1 MARGEKRG
9 TLGTGGSNNKNSTKT
24 SLENREE
31 KARSRAARRG
41 VRWPEVGGFTIEFML
56 IA

>member
-24 SLENREE
+24 SLENRE
-31 KARSRAARRG
+31 AARRG